1 MTADSRRDTAEALLR
16 VRGAAAIDHPGGSLL
31 AHLRRVQ
38 TVLAEWGADE
48 EVQLAG
54 LCHAAYGTDGFGVAL
69 FALNER
75 PVLAEAIRPEAEAL
89 AYLYASCD
97 REKTYPQ
104 LAESVVTFTD
114 RFNGGRHVPPQ
125 SDLRAFMEITAANE
139 LDVIDHDPELADQH
153 GLALAALFG
162 TARQHLSESA
172 QKAWAAFATDRDA
185 NVQPIAVVR
194 RGSGPEVL
202 LVHGGASTAT
212 TWSGLELLSSC
223 WTLAYVHR
231 RGFAPSPPPPGK
243 GQDFDVDADDLAVL
257 LDDCP
262 HIVAHSY
269 GALGAVI
276 AATRRPAQVRSLTLI
291 EPPFFLP
298 LDDPEVTR
306 FRRMGD
312 AVLAHGMQTDPAVL
326 REFLRASG
334 ASVPDEGPLPEAV
347 ARGVRR
353 AHGGR
358 SPGEAELAFDVI
370 RDAGIPAVVASGQH
384 TVAVERMCDATAEQ
398 LRAQRILAPGA
409 GHFVATAPGFADQLD
424 RFLGA
429 LT

>member
-1 MTADSRRDTAEALLR
+1 MTVDSRTDVAEALLR
-16 VRGAAAIDHPGGSLL
+16 VRGADAIDHPGGNLL

-38 TVLAEWGADE
+38 MVLAEWGADE

-75 PVLAEAIRPEAEAL
+75 RVLAEAIGPEAEAL
-89 AYLYASCD
+89 VYLYASCD
-97 REKTYPQ
+97 REQTYPQ
-104 LAESVVTFTD
+104 LTESVVTFTD
-114 RFNGGRHVPPQ
+114 RFTGSRQVPPQ
-125 SDLRAFMEITAANE
+125 SDFRAFMEITAANE
-139 LDVIDHDPELADQH
+139 LDVIDRNPELADQH
-153 GLALAALFG
+153 GFTLAARFD

-172 QKAWAAFATDRDA
+172 QQAWAAFATAHGA

-194 RGSGPEVL
+194 HGSGPEIL
-202 LVHGGASTAT
+202 LVHGGASPAT
-212 TWSGLELLSSC
+212 TWSGLEPLSSC

-231 RGFAPSPPPPGK
+231 RGFAPSPPPPCGV
-243 GQDFDVDADDLAVL
+243 QDFEVDADDLTVL
-257 LDDCP
+257 LDDRP

-269 GALGAVI
+269 GTLGAVI

-298 LDDPEVTR
+298 TSDPEVTR

-312 AVLAHGMQTDPAVL
+312 AVLTHGLQTDPVVL
-326 REFLRASG
+326 REFLRAAG
-334 ASVPDEGPLPEAV
+334 APVPDEGPLPEAV
-347 ARGVRR
+347 ARSVRR

-358 SPGEAELAFDVI
+358 PPGEANLAFDVI
-370 RDAGIPAVVASGQH
+370 REAGIPTVVASGQH
-384 TVAVERMCDATAEQ
+384 TIAVDRMCDATAEQ
-398 LRAQRILAPGA
+398 LHAQRILAPG
-409 GHFVATAPGFADQLD
+409 ADQLD

-429 LT
+429 LS